1 LKKSEAMDMIAEKLG
16 VPAKLRYSPEE
27 RAMEMQK
34 AAQMAQQFA
43 AANPEAAAQAV
54 GKAVQGGGMV

>member
-1 LKKSEAMDMIAEKLG
+1 
-16 VPAKLRYSPEE
+16 
-27 RAMEMQK
+27 
-34 AAQMAQQFA
+34 MAQQFA

>member
-1 LKKSEAMDMIAEKLG
+1 MIAEKLG
-16 VPAKLRYSPEE
+16 VPASLRYSPEE

-54 GKAVQGGGMV
+54 GKAVQGGGMG